1 MPGVSYHVF
10 ARVEEANDVAQGVAD
25 YRTEVSDDRSKSPIT
40 HDGMTRNTNIGARR
54 VTWTGNVMVMSHL
67 GNDSSNSSRHGIRR
81 KHGVVWHGV
90 DGGGDIVVTSDSGSG
105 RGVWASAT
113 HGTVDGND
121 DRGPTLI
128 DGEGE
133 GIDGDEIVAS
143 ATGPRSKTDATRS
156 GLTTS
161 LDKRMVMAT

>member
-1 MPGVSYHVF
+1 
-10 ARVEEANDVAQGVAD
+10 
-25 YRTEVSDDRSKSPIT
+25 
-40 HDGMTRNTNIGARR
+40 
-54 VTWTGNVMVMSHL
+54 MVMSHL

-90 DGGGDIVVTSDSGSG
+90 DGGGDMIVASDSGSG
-105 RGVWASAT
+105 RGVWVSGT

-128 DGEGE
+128 NGEGE
-133 GIDGDEIVAS
+133 GIDGDDVVAS
-143 ATGPRSKTDATRS
+143 ATGPRSKTHATRS

-161 LDKRMVMAT
+161 LDQWMVMAT